1 MFLQGLFVSPSPAF
15 IWHIYEVIII
25 IIITITIIV
34 REDVVEGQLNSNYY
48 VPYSLNQFDS
58 SVNKKYVYMYFRHLF
73 RPILVER
80 RGMSD
85 ITEEGLETF
94 PLL

>member
-1 MFLQGLFVSPSPAF
+1 MVNG
-15 IWHIYEVIII
+15 
-25 IIITITIIV
+25 
-34 REDVVEGQLNSNYY
+34 YY
-48 VPYSLNQFDS
+48 VHHSLNQFDS

-80 RGMSD
+80 RGMSHT
-85 ITEEGLETF
+85 TEEGLETS

>member
-1 MFLQGLFVSPSPAF
+1 MFLQGLFFSPSPAF

-34 REDVVEGQLNSNYY
+34 REDVVEGQLNGNYY
-48 VPYSLNQFDS
+48 VHHSLNQFDS

-80 RGMSD
+80 RGMSH
-85 ITEEGLETF
+85 ITEEGLENF